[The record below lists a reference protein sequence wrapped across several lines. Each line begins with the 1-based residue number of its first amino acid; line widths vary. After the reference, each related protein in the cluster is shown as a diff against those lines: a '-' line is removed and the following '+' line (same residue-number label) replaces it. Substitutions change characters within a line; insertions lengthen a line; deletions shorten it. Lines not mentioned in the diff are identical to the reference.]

1 MIIQGSICNNP
12 HDFLSHIYCIFSTFY
27 FPLSSVSYLSGTLI
41 LLTFKYIMLHCYVER
56 GNNNLQFLHS
66 VLLLLSNHYISWWLF
81 HCYIMSAEPLQ
92 YNSFFFCTKRRSWR
106 RSWERRRKRGH
117 LWWRALWEIS
127 FDLSRIII
135 FVLGILPFFNNVI
148 TLDSIKT
155 GESLFRM
162 DIT

>member
-12 HDFLSHIYCIFSTFY
+12 HYFLSHIYCIFSTFY

-92 YNSFFFCTKRRSWR
+92 HNSFFFH
-106 RSWERRRKRGH
+106 ERNKLKEKLRKKEKERTFVVKGFVRNF
-117 LWWRALWEIS
+117 LWFHHSEEKFLSIS
-127 FDLSRIII
+127 DSSVCRIKLS
-135 FVLGILPFFNNVI
+135 
-148 TLDSIKT
+148 SI
-155 GESLFRM
+155 
-162 DIT
+162 